1 MEWNEH
7 EPLPDLELDDLLNAW
22 EIAVPSERLRAGVFP
37 ERAGLRRFRTGA
49 WIAAAAACLLAAF
62 AVGLLWNRTKTS
74 TNPKHGLEQIAF
86 ADSGAGGQPFVPIP
100 YTVPLSPGENATVVR
115 MDVSVAELLAAGF
128 RLPASDAA
136 GMAPA
141 DVMVGEDGRALAIR
155 LLTVGSNTN

>member
-22 EIAVPSERLRAGVFP
+22 EIAAPSEQLRAAVFP
-37 ERAGLRRFRTGA
+37 ERAGLRRFRSGA

-62 AVGLLWNRTKTS
+62 AVGMLSNRTKTS
-74 TNPKHGLEQIAF
+74 ANPKHSLERIAF
-86 ADSGAGGQPFVPIP
+86 ADSEAGGQPFVAIP
-100 YTVPLSPGENATVVR
+100 YTVPLSLGETATVVR

-128 RLPASDAA
+128 RLPASDSAA
-136 GMAPA
+136 MAPA

-155 LLTVGSNTN
+155 LLAVESNTN